1 MIGRRLRALR
11 GWLADADGADR
22 VVPRGLHAGLSVGF
36 LSAMMAFLA
45 VLALALAL
53 AAGRLAHA
61 WESEIADTATLQI
74 LAGDDGIEEQARAAL
89 NVLRTTPGIQSVRM
103 VELAEQERLLEPW
116 LGPDIPIESLP
127 LPLLIE
133 VQTDRNVLNVPS
145 LRLRL
150 EAEAPGAV
158 YDDHAAWRQP
168 LVVTA
173 ERLRVF
179 AIAGLGLMALALA
192 VVLGLAAT
200 AATAANGGAIQTL
213 RLVGARDDFIVR
225 AFTRRFTLGA
235 AAGAVLGTAV
245 GVLLLAF
252 LPQASEQGFFLVGI
266 GLTGWG
272 WAAPVLV
279 PIAAAIVAWAATRR
293 ATRAS
298 LWRWS

>member
-1 MIGRRLRALR
+1 MIRRRLRAFR
-11 GWLADADGADR
+11 HWLADADGADR

-36 LSAMMAFLA
+36 LSAVMAFLA

-53 AAGRLAHA
+53 ASGRLAHS
-61 WESEIADTATLQI
+61 WEQELADVATLQI
-74 LAGDDGIEEQARAAL
+74 LAGDDGMEEQARAAL
-89 NVLRTTPGIQSVRM
+89 NVLRTTQGVRSVRV
-103 VELAEQERLLEPW
+103 VEFAEQEALLEPW
-116 LGPDIPIESLP
+116 LGPDVPIGSLP

-133 VQTDRNVLNVPS
+133 VESDRDILNVPS

-158 YDDHAAWRQP
+158 YDDHAAWRRP

-173 ERLRVF
+173 ERLRIF
-179 AIAGLGLMALALA
+179 ALSCVALMTFALA

-235 AAGAVLGTAV
+235 AAGALAGTAAAV
-245 GVLLLAF
+245 GFLAL
-252 LPQASEQGFFLVGI
+252 LPQASEEGFFLVGI

-272 WAAPVLV
+272 WTAPFLV
-279 PIAAAIVAWAATRR
+279 PLAAAFVAWAATRR
-293 ATRAS
+293 ATRAG
-298 LWRWS
+298 LLRWS